1 MPFYPNWK
9 RKPTQNRLSLGSNPK
24 LGTTL
29 PNKIS
34 KRQRIL
40 GILTYRKDYTEMRLR
55 YAICD
60 SHYARVTEWNRYPA
74 QNRSFVGST
83 PTPGTFVVSRTTQW
97 MDLTHPVSLLRENHA
112 QAVHAHH
119 GFMKVTHIPII
130 SKSFPVGVVM
140 ESLSLRLMVQIL
152 PAIKQQRS
160 RTVKARQQGAQRVI
174 WGHSDNGQHFCLAS
188 RESGFDSP

>member
-1 MPFYPNWK
+1 MGLVLCLTIPIG
-9 RKPTQNRLSLGSNPK
+9 RGNRLKIGSVWV
-24 LGTTL
+24 
-29 PNKIS
+29 
-34 KRQRIL
+34 RIPSQ
-40 GILTYRKDYTEMRLR
+40 
-55 YAICD
+55 A
-60 SHYARVTEWNRYPA
+60 HARVTEWNRYPA

-83 PTPGTFVVSRTTQW
+83 PTSGTFVVSRTTQW

-140 ESLSLRLMVQIL
+140 ESISLRLMVQIL

-160 RTVKARQQGAQRVI
+160 RTVKARQQDAQRVI

-188 RESGFDSP
+188 RESGFDSPWLHIIGSDTRRPGTGLQNLRQWVRHPPEPL